1 MKVIK
6 TIGITGANGALGK
19 ALTKKFRNKG
29 FKVIGFTTSKDK
41 KDKNDKS
48 PNTWVY
54 WECGKE
60 FLLKKYLQKID
71 ILILNH
77 GIYKKDNQNLEYA
90 DSIQVNALSKFKII
104 NLFEEVILNN
114 NSESTPKEIWIN
126 TSEAEILPSLN
137 PAYEI
142 SKLLI
147 ARVHRE

>member
-60 FLLKKYLQKID
+60 FLLKKYS
-71 ILILNH
+71 ILNIKH
-77 GIYKKDNQNLEYA
+77 
-90 DSIQVNALSKFKII
+90 KFLPKIGERDLAKI
-104 NLFEEVILNN
+104 V
-114 NSESTPKEIWIN
+114 
-126 TSEAEILPSLN
+126 
-137 PAYEI
+137 
-142 SKLLI
+142 
-147 ARVHRE
+147 